1 MDKLLEAGLSSFH
14 CETARQAA
22 DRLGPLKVD
31 VSDNSSESGST
42 NSAEQIN
49 QTNNTN
55 SRLLQEA
62 ASGSDVNQNNSSKQ
76 QQNRKP
82 KKLAKKVRSKASP
95 GTYLF
100 FIQFEVTTVK
110 SNQIFYHKFLQ
121 KGLSFYI
128 YSGHFVRIW
137 SFKWR

>member
-1 MDKLLEAGLSSFH
+1 MPDFSMFPILIINRLLSYRSELDKLLEAGLSSFH

-76 QQNRKP
+76 QNRKP
-82 KKLAKKVRSKASP
+82 KKLAKKIRAKASP
-95 GTYLF
+95 GT
-100 FIQFEVTTVK
+100 
-110 SNQIFYHKFLQ
+110 
-121 KGLSFYI
+121 
-128 YSGHFVRIW
+128 
-137 SFKWR
+137 

>member
-1 MDKLLEAGLSSFH
+1 MILKKSILSYRSELDKLLEAGLSSFH

-42 NSAEQIN
+42 NSAEQTN

-55 SRLLQEA
+55 SRLLQEAA

-76 QQNRKP
+76 QNRKP
-82 KKLAKKVRSKASP
+82 KKLAKKIRAKASP
-95 GTYLF
+95 GM
-100 FIQFEVTTVK
+100 
-110 SNQIFYHKFLQ
+110 
-121 KGLSFYI
+121 
-128 YSGHFVRIW
+128 
-137 SFKWR
+137 

>member
-1 MDKLLEAGLSSFH
+1 MKVKIYMSAFSMLSILIINLLLSYRSELDKLLEAGLSSFH

-62 ASGSDVNQNNSSKQ
+62 AASGSDVNQNNSSKQ

-82 KKLAKKVRSKASP
+82 KKLAKKIRAKASP
-95 GTYLF
+95 GM
-100 FIQFEVTTVK
+100 
-110 SNQIFYHKFLQ
+110 
-121 KGLSFYI
+121 
-128 YSGHFVRIW
+128 
-137 SFKWR
+137 

>member
-1 MDKLLEAGLSSFH
+1 MLTLYAYL
-14 CETARQAA
+14 C
-22 DRLGPLKVD
+22 RLGPLKVD

-62 ASGSDVNQNNSSKQ
+62 AASGSDVNQNNSSKQ

-82 KKLAKKVRSKASP
+82 KKLAKKIRAKASP

-100 FIQFEVTTVK
+100 FMQFEALTVK
-110 SNQIFYHKFLQ
+110 SRQIFYQKFPQ

-128 YSGHFVRIW
+128 YFGHFVRIW